1 MYFKKNISY
10 VHNIQKMYF
19 NITFLHTKK
28 LRIIRTSI
36 YIYSSGPNTPFLSIK
51 LPYKADSPVETI
63 HCAVFARS

>member
-1 MYFKKNISY
+1 MH
-10 VHNIQKMYF
+10 HNIIFQKMC
-19 NITFLHTKK
+19 ILILTFLHTKK

-36 YIYSSGPNTPFLSIK
+36 YIYSSGPNTPFFSIK

>member
-1 MYFKKNISY
+1 MH
-10 VHNIQKMYF
+10 HNIFSKNVY
-19 NITFLHTKK
+19 ILILTFLHTQK

-36 YIYSSGPNTPFLSIK
+36 YIYSSGPNTPFFSIK